1 MGSYNLFENL
11 KLKNFSILP
20 GSETKLLKGLEL
32 GCTGIIT
39 ATCNV
44 TAELSRKVYDDFF
57 AGKNQLYNDKLCDVR
72 NTFDKYNLISGLHT
86 FCAQNDNTYKNILPP
101 LRLLNKNLHYKLL
114 FHPDL
119 YFGEAY
125 TNGEIVIE
133 NGTLTDFL
141 DLALMNIGRGELNFF
156 SYLMNRLRGSYR
168 YLTNFNFIKKSKM
181 NVSHHY
187 DISDGLYD
195 LFLDPKGQYSCAYFK
210 DENDNLETA
219 QNNKIN
225 HIIKKLNIKSDQKV
239 LDIGCGWGS
248 LAIDIAKSAQCE
260 VTGITLSENQLNYC
274 NQKAKELNLENQVK
288 FKLMD
293 YRELNEK
300 FDRIVSVGMC
310 EHVGR
315 KFYKK
320 FFNQI
325 EKMLKDDGIS
335 LIHTIGSVNPPRDPH
350 PWITKY
356 IFPGGYTPSLSEVT
370 TPIEKAG
377 LIVTDIEVLRMHYS
391 HTLRHWKENCLNNK
405 DKIIEMFDEKFFR
418 MWEFYL
424 AGCEMA
430 FKWGDQVVYQFQLT
444 KNYTSTPVTRDYI
457 YQ

>member
-1 MGSYNLFENL
+1 M
-11 KLKNFSILP
+11 
-20 GSETKLLKGLEL
+20 
-32 GCTGIIT
+32 
-39 ATCNV
+39 
-44 TAELSRKVYDDFF
+44 
-57 AGKNQLYNDKLCDVR
+57 QLAK
-72 NTFDKYNLISGLHT
+72 F
-86 FCAQNDNTYKNILPP
+86 
-101 LRLLNKNLHYKLL
+101 LNKVFKKDGFILIDAAFNNYIIGTPKSNNPIKVRILDKKLHYKLL
-114 FHPDL
+114 LYPDL

-125 TNGEIVIE
+125 TDGNIVIE

-141 DLALMNIGRGELNFF
+141 DLALMNFGRSELNFF
-156 SYLMNRLRGSYR
+156 SYILNRFRGSYR

-187 DISDGLYD
+187 DISDDLYN
-195 LFLDPKGQYSCAYFK
+195 LFLDPKRQYSCAYFK
-210 DENDNLETA
+210 NKTDTLETA
-219 QNNKIN
+219 QNNKIQ
-225 HIIKKLNIKSDQKV
+225 HIIKKLNIKPNQKI

-248 LAIDIAKSAQCE
+248 LAIDIAKSFDCE
-260 VTGITLSENQLNYC
+260 VTGITLSKNQLNYC
-274 NQKAKELNLENQVK
+274 NKKAKEHNLENK
-288 FKLMD
+288 LTFKLMD

-300 FDRIVSVGMC
+300 FDRIVSVGMF

-320 FFNQI
+320 FFLQI
-325 EKMLKDDGIS
+325 EKLLKVDGVS

-377 LIVTDIEVLRMHYS
+377 LIVADIEVLRLHYAY
-391 HTLRHWKENCLNNK
+391 TLKCWKENCINNK
-405 DKIIEMFDEKFFR
+405 EKIIQMFDEKFFR

-444 KNYTSTPVTRDYI
+444 KNYTSTPVTRNYI

>member
-1 MGSYNLFENL
+1 MQLARFLNKVFKKNGFILVDANSKKYIIGSPTSENPIQI
-11 KLKNFSILP
+11 KILDKQLHF
-20 GSETKLLKGLEL
+20 KLL
-32 GCTGIIT
+32 I
-39 ATCNV
+39 
-44 TAELSRKVYDDFF
+44 
-57 AGKNQLYNDKLCDVR
+57 
-72 NTFDKYNLISGLHT
+72 
-86 FCAQNDNTYKNILPP
+86 
-101 LRLLNKNLHYKLL
+101 
-114 FHPDL
+114 HPDL
-119 YFGEAY
+119 YLGEAY
-125 TNGEIVIE
+125 TEGKIVIE

-141 DLALMNIGRGELNFF
+141 DLALMNIGRKDINII
-156 SYLMNRLRGSYR
+156 SYLINKFRGSYR

-187 DISDGLYD
+187 DISDDLYD
-195 LFLDPKGQYSCAYFK
+195 LFLDPKRQYSCAYFK
-210 DENDNLETA
+210 NENDSLETA
-219 QNNKIN
+219 QNNKIQ
-225 HIIKKLNIKSDQKV
+225 HIIKKLNIKPNQKV

-248 LAIDIAKSAQCE
+248 LAIDVAKSAQCE
-260 VTGITLSENQLNYC
+260 VTGITLSENQFKYC
-274 NQKAKELNLENQVK
+274 TQKAKELNLENQLT

-293 YRELNEK
+293 YRELNDK
-300 FDRIVSVGMC
+300 FDRIVCVGMF

-315 KFYKK
+315 KFYNK
-320 FFNQI
+320 FFKQI
-325 EKMLKDDGIS
+325 DNLLDKDGVS

-377 LIVTDIEVLRMHYS
+377 LIVSDIEVLRLHYA
-391 HTLRHWKENCLNNK
+391 HTLRHWKENCIKNK
-405 DKIIEMFDEKFFR
+405 EKIISMFDEKFFR

-444 KNYTSTPVTRDYI
+444 KNYTSTPVTRNYI

>member
-1 MGSYNLFENL
+1 MNLLSYLKNLFKEDGFILVDAN
-11 KLKNFSILP
+11 SI
-20 GSETKLLKGLEL
+20 EHV
-32 GCTGIIT
+32 I
-39 ATCNV
+39 
-44 TAELSRKVYDDFF
+44 
-57 AGKNQLYNDKLCDVR
+57 GKPKKEIPIR
-72 NTFDKYNLISGLHT
+72 I
-86 FCAQNDNTYKNILPP
+86 
-101 LRLLNKNLHYKLL
+101 RLLDKSLHYKLL
-114 FHPDL
+114 LLPDL

-125 TNGEIVIE
+125 TDGSLVIE
-133 NGTLTDFL
+133 NGSITEVL
-141 DLALMNIGRGELNFF
+141 DIALKNIGRNEINTYSKIIKKIKGT
-156 SYLMNRLRGSYR
+156 YR
-168 YLTNFNFIKKSKM
+168 YITNFNLISKSKK
-181 NVSHHY
+181 NVAHHY
-187 DISDGLYD
+187 DISEKLYD
-195 LFLDPKGQYSCAYFK
+195 LFLDSNRVYSCAYFK
-210 DENDNLETA
+210 NENDSLETA
-219 QNNKIN
+219 QNNKID
-225 HIIKKLNIKSDQKV
+225 HIIKKLNLKPNQRV
-239 LDIGCGWGS
+239 LDIGSGWGS
-248 LAIDIAKSAQCE
+248 LAIEIAKKTQCE
-260 VTGITLSENQLNYC
+260 VLGITLSENQLKHSI
-274 NQKAKELNLENQVK
+274 QKTKEMNLENQVR

-300 FDRIVSVGMC
+300 FDRIVSVGMF

-320 FFNQI
+320 FFKQI
-325 EKMLKDDGIS
+325 DKLLNDDGVS

-377 LIVTDIEVLRMHYS
+377 LIVADIEVLRLHYS
-391 HTLRHWKENCLNNK
+391 HTLRHWKENCIQNK
-405 DKIIEMFDEKFFR
+405 EKIIQMFDEKFYR

>member
-1 MGSYNLFENL
+1 MQLARFLNNIFKNDGFILVDADSKKYIIGTPQKKIPITL
-11 KLKNFSILP
+11 KI
-20 GSETKLLKGLEL
+20 
-32 GCTGIIT
+32 
-39 ATCNV
+39 
-44 TAELSRKVYDDFF
+44 
-57 AGKNQLYNDKLCDVR
+57 
-72 NTFDKYNLISGLHT
+72 
-86 FCAQNDNTYKNILPP
+86 
-101 LRLLNKNLHYKLL
+101 LNKRLHYKLL
-114 FHPDL
+114 FRPDL

-125 TNGEIVIE
+125 SDGEIIIE

-141 DLALMNIGRGELNFF
+141 DLVLMNIGRGELNFF
-156 SYLMNRLRGSYR
+156 SQLINKLSGSYR

-181 NVSHHY
+181 NVAHHY
-187 DISDGLYD
+187 DLSDRLYD
-195 LFLDPKGQYSCAYFK
+195 LFLDPKKQYSCAYFK
-210 DENDNLETA
+210 NEKDTLEDA
-219 QNNKIN
+219 QNNKIQ
-225 HIIKKLNIKSDQKV
+225 HIIKKLDIQPNQKI

-248 LAIDIAKSAQCE
+248 LAIDIAKSTNCE
-260 VTGITLSENQLNYC
+260 VTGITLSENQLDYC
-274 NQKAKELNLENQVK
+274 VKKVKEFNLENQVK

-300 FDRIVSVGMC
+300 FDRIVSIGMF

-325 EKMLKDDGIS
+325 EKLLTDTGIS

-377 LIVTDIEVLRMHYS
+377 LIVSDIEVLKLHYS
-391 HTLRHWKENCLNNK
+391 HTLRHWKENCIKNK
-405 DKIIEMFDEKFFR
+405 KQIVEMYDEKFFR
-418 MWEFYL
+418 MWVFYL
-424 AGCEMA
+424 TGCEIA

-444 KNYTSTPVTRDYI
+444 KSYTSTPITRDYI